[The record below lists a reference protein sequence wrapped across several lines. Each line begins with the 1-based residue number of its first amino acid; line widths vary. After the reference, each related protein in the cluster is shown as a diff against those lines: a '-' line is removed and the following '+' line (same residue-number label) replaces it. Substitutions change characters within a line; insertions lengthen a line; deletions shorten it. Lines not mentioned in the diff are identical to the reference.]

1 MFSYPSKTGCK
12 NECESERLGVAPKQT
27 PVKGKDKVPRRGQ
40 RLLLVSESQAPVDAW
55 EKNETKKDVK
65 RQLQRESQK
74 ALGEEKV
81 NRQRLEIASN
91 LLADT
96 EGRR

>member
-1 MFSYPSKTGCK
+1 M
-12 NECESERLGVAPKQT
+12 APKQT

-65 RQLQRESQK
+65 CQLQRESQK

-96 EGRR
+96 EGGR